1 MRDAPTYA
9 ETVQRGV
16 VGDDPLGL
24 APTNERLYNSALPG
38 FNNYVRH
45 IRVYSAICWMTKQVS
60 IALSKGAADT
70 NEEAKRLFD
79 AAIQKMELALV
90 WANRGA
96 PGIAGNRREF
106 PTNNAPVALCFET
119 FGNSEATLFA
129 AVTYKPSL
137 TNGLRFLEGRAGN
150 TYGCLPFGDALANAF
165 DENAKA
171 QPGYRWLKAPDQL
184 TATGK
189 KIAGLAAALDVD
201 NPSPAE
207 RKAFLESFFPGA
219 LGEDVRNDDRARWLT
234 LNLMLRAIDA
244 VCRAKGAAGETA
256 NATVDEIR
264 ACMARGRASNGLGV
278 VDGDVRRVQA
288 WWAVLQVRQLQ
299 RLCLETLYCV
309 VERWI
314 FDRET
319 DGRSH
324 SIEDCVRQLSTAGLS
339 FINDAAVDSVSQLEA
354 LFLDG
359 QGDYPTL
366 YEASA
371 YEEAEEASEVDV
383 FTHIGRLKDR
393 STLSI
398 GDDGACEAVANAY
411 IGLVFCAV
419 ETANLAKSPE
429 ALQALKADGD
439 TCSLLRLVD
448 LVARLRAASAEH
460 FIGHL
465 VKEWVLLRHFEVV
478 ASRSVAFDGK
488 NRFRFVVGDYGLER
502 FDKSAPL
509 PRPALAA
516 DKLEHALL
524 LCKQAGLLSDGFN
537 YKLTKE
543 GLTRLR

>member
-9 ETVQRGV
+9 EAVQRGV

-60 IALSKGAADT
+60 VALSKGAADT

-106 PTNNAPVALCFET
+106 PTHNDPVELCFET
-119 FGNSEATLFA
+119 FGTSEATLFA

-137 TNGLRFLEGRAGN
+137 TNGLRFLEARAGN
-150 TYGCLPFGDALANAF
+150 TYGCLPYGDALADAF
-165 DENAKA
+165 DETAKE
-171 QPGYRWLKAPDQL
+171 QPGYQWLKAPDQL
-184 TATGK
+184 TATGA
-189 KIAGLAAALDVD
+189 KIAGLAAALDV
-201 NPSPAE
+201 NKPSPAE
-207 RKAFLESFFPGA
+207 REAFIESFFPGV
-219 LGEDVRNDDRARWLT
+219 LGEDARNDDRARWLT
-234 LNLMLRAIDA
+234 LNLMLRAVDA
-244 VCRAKGAAGETA
+244 VCRAKVVAGEA
-256 NATVDEIR
+256 PNATVDEIR

-278 VDGDVRRVQA
+278 VNEDLKRVQA

-309 VERWI
+309 AERWI
-314 FDRET
+314 SDRET
-319 DGRSH
+319 DGQSH
-324 SIEDCVRQLSTAGLS
+324 SLEDCVRQLSIAGLS
-339 FINDAAVDSVSQLEA
+339 FVNDAVVDSVRQLEA
-354 LFLDG
+354 LFLES

-371 YEEAEEASEVDV
+371 YEKAEEASEVDV
-383 FTHIGRLKDR
+383 FTHVGRLKDR

-398 GDDGACEAVANAY
+398 DDDGACEAVANAY

-448 LVARLRAASAEH
+448 LVDRLRAASSEH

-509 PRPALAA
+509 PHPALAA

-524 LCKQAGLLSDGFN
+524 LCKQAGLLSGSFN
-537 YKLTKE
+537 YELTKE
-543 GLTRLR
+543 GRTRLR